1 SIENKSIALQHDLPI
16 SGYKRLQ
23 TTVNGYHTTNYAQPP
38 IFVKSVYLT
47 KTEMQN
53 FDDLL
58 LEYDL

>member
-38 IFVKSVYLT
+38 IFVKSPWKAFFLFIKIVPPAIV
-47 KTEMQN
+47 N
-53 FDDLL
+53 R
-58 LEYDL
+58 